1 MKRGGALGL
10 IAGALGACASLP
22 ATAQTQT
29 ISMATTPVDSAA
41 EPYFGFEGGFF
52 KSAGLDVQLEN
63 GSANGAAIAAAVA
76 AGSLDVGVS
85 NIVSVVQARA
95 RNIPFVVIGPG
106 GLYTSRTPSTLL
118 FVPSGSPVR
127 TASDLTGKTV
137 AVNTLRGIPQYGTM
151 AWIDKNGGHSD
162 AVKFVEIGP
171 ADMLVALRD
180 QRIDAGAFVEPFV
193 TPARAIGRPI
203 GAPFDAIAPSFLIT
217 VFFTTLGWARA
228 HTDAVR
234 RLQDA
239 LAKTAGWANKHHDR
253 TGEILMKYAK
263 LGPETLRTMQRT
275 VFAERLNVD
284 QVQPVIDLAAKYG
297 GIPAF
302 RAQEIV
308 FRA

>member
-1 MKRGGALGL
+1 MIAAAPTAL
-10 IAGALGACASLP
+10 AGSAAR
-22 ATAQTQT
+22 AQSET
-29 ISMATTPVDSAA
+29 ISMATTPVDSAS
-41 EPYFGFEGGFF
+41 EPYFGVDGGFF
-52 KSAGLDVQLEN
+52 QAAGLDVRLEN
-63 GSANGAAIAAAVA
+63 GAVNGAAIAAAVA

-106 GLYTSRTPSTLL
+106 GLYTARTPSTLL
-118 FVPSGSPVR
+118 FVPNGSAVR
-127 TASDLTGKTV
+127 NANDLTGKTV

-151 AWIDKNGGHSD
+151 AWIDKNGGRSES
-162 AVKFVEIGP
+162 VKFVEIGP

-217 VFFTTLGWARA
+217 VFFTTLAWARA
-228 HTDAVR
+228 HTDEVH
-234 RLQDA
+234 RLQGA
-239 LAKTAGWANKHHDR
+239 LAKTAVWSNENHAR
-253 TGEILMKYAK
+253 TGQILMKYAR
-263 LGPETLRTMQRT
+263 LAPETLRTMQRT
-275 VFAERLNVD
+275 VFAERLDVG